1 MRTLGITAAAVI
13 GLFVGT
19 LAANLLLG
27 APGTSES
34 AQAVGTFL
42 GALAG
47 GIGLAVLVARLL
59 PTKPANLQRGREI
72 LEGRDQR
79 IVQFRRR

>member
-1 MRTLGITAAAVI
+1 MRTLGITAAVVI
-13 GLFVGT
+13 GLFVGM
-19 LAANLLLG
+19 LAASLFLG
-27 APGTSES
+27 ALSTSES

>member
-27 APGTSES
+27 ALGISES

-42 GALAG
+42 SALAG